1 MPLPRIHH
9 NKQKIMT
16 TENTLDKT
24 PGNGTANDTPAQ
36 ENVTPI
42 ESTTEGN
49 GTKESYAVRPHH
61 HFRRINYSDRQ
72 NIKVRNRLNIA
83 FILLAVVGLCMWYTM
98 DDRTPATIVLLV
110 GVVLKIAEVCIR
122 LFRK

>member
-1 MPLPRIHH
+1 
-9 NKQKIMT
+9 MT
-16 TENTLDKT
+16 TENTLNKT
-24 PGNGTANDTPAQ
+24 PENGTINETPAQ

-42 ESTTEGN
+42 ESTTEGD
-49 GTKESYAVRPHH
+49 GTKESYAVRPHR
-61 HFRRINYSDRQ
+61 HFRRINYSDRL

-83 FILLAVVGLCMWYTM
+83 FILLAVAGLCMWYTM